1 MMACRRVCL
10 ADQAYPMNMFI
21 DVYGY
26 GHWIYKI
33 GDGSSGFYIDHTGL
47 AHQLFFWMPMNPEPE
62 WNVIDV
68 IDLSTEEWNDTK
80 TQQVQT
86 KDQHVIQPVQ
96 TKDQPEIQPMQTKD
110 QSENQPVQPEIQPV
124 QTKDQPE
131 IQPVQTKDQSEI
143 QPVQPEIQQV
153 QPEIQQ
159 VQPETQSVQTKD
171 IQSVQPEI
179 QQVQTKDIQS
189 VQPEIKQVRTNDQ
202 PEIQPV
208 QTKEHKTYARIC
220 KPASEFDVKKKT
232 LSAMIRRVVE
242 NEVEMSV
249 KKKLVVAEG
258 KPCYKA
264 DCSGCG
270 YSVDL
275 SFKML
280 HGDCGEYECPKCG
293 NILTCIKLCA
303 NKECGNRV
311 FSRPKSRLFPCF
323 KCSKLEKY
331 RDWWELW

>member
-110 QSENQPVQPEIQPV
+110 QPE
-124 QTKDQPE
+124 T
-131 IQPVQTKDQSEI
+131 QPVQTKDQSEI

-159 VQPETQSVQTKD
+159 VQPETQS
-171 IQSVQPEI
+171 
-179 QQVQTKDIQS
+179 VQTKDIQS

-220 KPASEFDVKKKT
+220 KPASEFDVKKET

>member
-47 AHQLFFWMPMNPEPE
+47 AHQLFFWMPMNHEPE

-110 QSENQPVQPEIQPV
+110 QPE
-124 QTKDQPE
+124 T
-131 IQPVQTKDQSEI
+131 QPVQTKDQSEI

-153 QPEIQQ
+153 Q
-159 VQPETQSVQTKD
+159 TKD
-171 IQSVQPEI
+171 IQSVH
-179 QQVQTKDIQS
+179 
-189 VQPEIKQVRTNDQ
+189 PEIKQVRTNDQ

-220 KPASEFDVKKKT
+220 KPASEFDAKKET
-232 LSAMIRRVVE
+232 LSAMIRRAVE
-242 NEVEMSV
+242 NE
-249 KKKLVVAEG
+249 
-258 KPCYKA
+258 
-264 DCSGCG
+264 
-270 YSVDL
+270 
-275 SFKML
+275 
-280 HGDCGEYECPKCG
+280 
-293 NILTCIKLCA
+293 
-303 NKECGNRV
+303 
-311 FSRPKSRLFPCF
+311 
-323 KCSKLEKY
+323 
-331 RDWWELW
+331 

>member
-86 KDQHVIQPVQ
+86 KDQH
-96 TKDQPEIQPMQTKD
+96 
-110 QSENQPVQPEIQPV
+110 
-124 QTKDQPE
+124 
-131 IQPVQTKDQSEI
+131 
-143 QPVQPEIQQV
+143 EIQQV

-220 KPASEFDVKKKT
+220 KPASEFDVKKET

>member
-80 TQQVQT
+80 TQ
-86 KDQHVIQPVQ
+86 KE
-96 TKDQPEIQPMQTKD
+96 K
-110 QSENQPVQPEIQPV
+110 
-124 QTKDQPE
+124 
-131 IQPVQTKDQSEI
+131 TKDQSEI

>member
-110 QSENQPVQPEIQPV
+110 QPE
-124 QTKDQPE
+124 T
-131 IQPVQTKDQSEI
+131 QPVQTKDQSEI
-143 QPVQPEIQQV
+143 QP
-153 QPEIQQ
+153 
-159 VQPETQSVQTKD
+159 
-171 IQSVQPEI
+171 VQPEI

-220 KPASEFDVKKKT
+220 KPASEFDVKKET

>member
-86 KDQHVIQPVQ
+86 KDQQ
-96 TKDQPEIQPMQTKD
+96 
-110 QSENQPVQPEIQPV
+110 
-124 QTKDQPE
+124 
-131 IQPVQTKDQSEI
+131 
-143 QPVQPEIQQV
+143 
-153 QPEIQQ
+153 
-159 VQPETQSVQTKD
+159 
-171 IQSVQPEI
+171 
-179 QQVQTKDIQS
+179 
-189 VQPEIKQVRTNDQ
+189 
-202 PEIQPV
+202 EIQPV

-220 KPASEFDVKKKT
+220 KPASEFDVKKET

-249 KKKLVVAEG
+249 KKKLVEVEG

>member
-110 QSENQPVQPEIQPV
+110 QPE
-124 QTKDQPE
+124 T
-131 IQPVQTKDQSEI
+131 QPVQTKDQSE
-143 QPVQPEIQQV
+143 
-153 QPEIQQ
+153 
-159 VQPETQSVQTKD
+159 
-171 IQSVQPEI
+171 
-179 QQVQTKDIQS
+179 IQS

-220 KPASEFDVKKKT
+220 KPASEFDVKKET